1 MDDPT
6 EFDYR
11 LPRRARGRRAGAHR
25 ATALGA
31 GLEFL
36 STLSLFDH
44 PDPRRLDLRASLAD
58 LRGDWL
64 VRVNRQHAAINVQLL
79 ADVSASMRFGS
90 PRKLDVA
97 ADFVEA
103 LGRSVARV
111 GDALGML
118 AFDATARDDLHV
130 ALRRG
135 RGVGEQMADLLRG
148 CDGGAGDID
157 GLRDAVERLGARPEL
172 VFLVSDFLWPLS
184 GLPEVIDLLAPA
196 RVVAIVVK
204 DRAEIEP
211 PPRDGIA
218 MLVDAETRRR
228 RTLWIRPSLRARWRD
243 AMEARRSALEAAL
256 AERDLRPFTM
266 LGAFDAQALTRHLL
280 AEDA

>member
-1 MDDPT
+1 MDDPD

-36 STLSLFDH
+36 GTLSLFDH

-64 VRVNRQHAAINVQLL
+64 VRANRQHSAINVQLL
-79 ADVSASMRFGS
+79 ADVSASMRFGT

-97 ADFVEA
+97 ADFARA
-103 LGRSVARV
+103 LGRSAARV
-111 GDALGML
+111 GDALGL
-118 AFDATARDDLHV
+118 VAFDATARDDLHV
-130 ALRRG
+130 APRRG
-135 RGVGEQMADLLRG
+135 RGVGDLMAELLRG
-148 CDGGAGDID
+148 SDGGAGNID
-157 GLRDAVERLGARPEL
+157 GLRDAVARIGARPEL

-184 GLPEVIDLLAPA
+184 GLPEIIDLLAPA
-196 RVVAIVVK
+196 HVVAIVVR
-204 DRAEIEP
+204 DRAELEP
-211 PPRDGIA
+211 PARDGLA
-218 MLVDAETRRR
+218 MLVDAETGRR
-228 RTLWIRPSLRARWRD
+228 RTLWIRPALRARWRD
-243 AMEARRSALEAAL
+243 AVQARQSALEAVL
-256 AERDLRPFTM
+256 AERDLRPFM
-266 LGAFDAQALTRHLL
+266 LLGAFDAQALTSHLQ